1 MPTVRVNPPTRDY
14 RSWAAPTCT
23 FQTPSSPSESE
34 SALHT
39 PRRYLSG
46 HLFTRSRVSER
57 AGERNA
63 LRLRLRCRRALDAE
77 LKVGLGSD
85 IAGGYALSL
94 QTAMRQAV
102 AVSRLREG
110 TRRETR
116 RDMARSQRQSHA
128 ERPEPEIAREESS
141 PTASASE
148 SRLSLRVDWIESL
161 YVATRGGKKAMG
173 LGGCFEV
180 GMEFDVQKSE

>member
-1 MPTVRVNPPTRDY
+1 
-14 RSWAAPTCT
+14 
-23 FQTPSSPSESE
+23 
-34 SALHT
+34 
-39 PRRYLSG
+39 
-46 HLFTRSRVSER
+46 
-57 AGERNA
+57 
-63 LRLRLRCRRALDAE
+63 
-77 LKVGLGSD
+77 
-85 IAGGYALSL
+85 
-94 QTAMRQAV
+94 
-102 AVSRLREG
+102 
-110 TRRETR
+110 
-116 RDMARSQRQSHA
+116 MARSQRQSHA